1 LIMEESKTMTKHK
14 TIGILG
20 GMGAEATVDLYMGI
34 WKYYQNNFGAKYDI
48 DFPPMI
54 IYSIPIPDVVESLE
68 NEQVTLEMLQNTA
81 KNLENNGC
89 DFIVIACNTVQFL
102 LENIRQAV
110 NIPIIGIAEV
120 NAKHLKTKG
129 IKKVGILATEVAI
142 EKQVY
147 DGAMTNIGISLIK
160 PTAEDQE
167 IVTEVIMTQLAG
179 KTTRSE
185 TNKLANIA
193 EHLKFQGAE
202 AILLACTDL
211 PLVINQKD
219 TDVPLI
225 NCTETYVNEAAKL
238 AIL

>member
-1 LIMEESKTMTKHK
+1 MEESKTMTKHK

-238 AIL
+238 SIL

>member
-1 LIMEESKTMTKHK
+1 MEESKTMTKHK